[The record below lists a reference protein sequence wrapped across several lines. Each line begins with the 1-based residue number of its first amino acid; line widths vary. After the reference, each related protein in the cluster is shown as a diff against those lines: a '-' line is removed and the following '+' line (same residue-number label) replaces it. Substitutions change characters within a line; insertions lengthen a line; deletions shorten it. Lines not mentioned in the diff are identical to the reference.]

1 MLYLLL
7 SASPA
12 DVCNLIRYGIDVV
25 PLIQTKNLTGLCVR
39 ERKRAGWIMF
49 KNDKCW
55 HLCYNLFTPN
65 ASHYLWSL
73 TRCLF
78 LHLHFFLMENCSYK
92 TLYNP
97 KARSVAKDWSSS
109 TRVTWGLLKTNGN
122 FQFSK
127 LAFCSNEA
135 QQFLC
140 AAAGIRQSEAVAP
153 DQNR

>member
-1 MLYLLL
+1 MLCLL
-7 SASPA
+7 SRLKTSLG
-12 DVCNLIRYGIDVV
+12 CMW
-25 PLIQTKNLTGLCVR
+25 

-135 QQFLC
+135 QQFFC
-140 AAAGIRQSEAVAP
+140 AAAGIRQGYGGIRRLLPLIRIGKAWFKNHIWQFHTST
-153 DQNR
+153 